1 MLIRRESYLLCMN
14 YVIIF
19 IISFHLL
26 GLDIF
31 GKYMNHVIGYILF
44 TFIFVYYCYG
54 GIFNITRK
62 KLRKLYPC
70 DYIQLRYDTD
80 LQNRNITRLECNMVN
95 YSDNWYDLDK
105 SMFGFVNGVMD
116 KSFYDKHLRSI
127 RTSEE
132 LFNESER
139 CLMSRRVRRSYDMH
153 KSDLLSFRILY
164 GILYIFLS
172 VLYFLIILYR

>member
-54 GIFNITRK
+54 GMFTECSNLKNIPVIK
-62 KLRKLYPC
+62 K
-70 DYIQLRYDTD
+70 DQ
-80 LQNRNITRLECNMVN
+80 
-95 YSDNWYDLDK
+95 
-105 SMFGFVNGVMD
+105 
-116 KSFYDKHLRSI
+116 
-127 RTSEE
+127 
-132 LFNESER
+132 
-139 CLMSRRVRRSYDMH
+139 
-153 KSDLLSFRILY
+153 
-164 GILYIFLS
+164 
-172 VLYFLIILYR
+172 

>member
-1 MLIRRESYLLCMN
+1 
-14 YVIIF
+14 
-19 IISFHLL
+19 
-26 GLDIF
+26 
-31 GKYMNHVIGYILF
+31 
-44 TFIFVYYCYG
+44 
-54 GIFNITRK
+54 
-62 KLRKLYPC
+62 
-70 DYIQLRYDTD
+70 
-80 LQNRNITRLECNMVN
+80 
-95 YSDNWYDLDK
+95 
-105 SMFGFVNGVMD
+105 MFGFVNGVMD